1 MCYNVDTRV
10 LYAIKIVP
18 SDCIKEKE
26 LAKKMLQTEFKHVV
40 KFHEVLDD
48 IKNIYIVM
56 EYCNGSTLQN
66 QIDEQKIKFNT
77 STAVNIIL

>member
-1 MCYNVDTRV
+1 MCYHVDTRV

-26 LAKKMLQTEFKHVV
+26 LAKKMLQIEFKHVV
-40 KFHEVLDD
+40 KFYEVFDD

-56 EYCNGSTLQN
+56 EYCNGSTL
-66 QIDEQKIKFNT
+66 
-77 STAVNIIL
+77 